1 MPAWYLG
8 AFFLSMALV
17 PPSPVAAQASDAKPE
32 VGSNAAMKYWQAF
45 ALMPA
50 MGKDEEKLVEQWSK
64 VPLDAAALK
73 LIERSQGSL
82 EFLHRGATLRRCDWS
97 LDYEDGLFL
106 RLPYITKA
114 RTLAH
119 LAALNARH
127 EFEQGHGKAGW
138 EDVTDVLKLGRHLE
152 MEPLFVQR
160 FAGSALES
168 IAIDAAASYLPELKS
183 VLPQA
188 AYTDLDALPA
198 AATLEQVVLQEK
210 QVFLMSMIQR
220 LKHAEQRQKGSWQ
233 GVWTEM
239 FHAIFVSSEQ
249 KDSRSRESVEAVKTF
264 EQAIKWLEDLLPFY
278 DELAKMT
285 NLPWKDFDARFP
297 DFISRARAVNPLAD
311 QILPMTDAMVAT
323 ERRTVTRLTLF
334 KAAVAVVLGGPD
346 KLKDIHDPFGDGPF
360 EYRAVDKG
368 FELTSKLVYR
378 EKPVTLTLGQRKQ
391 Q

>member
-1 MPAWYLG
+1 MQSWYVG
-8 AFFLSMALV
+8 ALFLSMTLV
-17 PPSPVAAQASDAKPE
+17 PPSPVAAQASDDKPDT
-32 VGSNAAMKYWQAF
+32 GSNAAMKYWQAF

-64 VPLDAAALK
+64 IPLDAAALK
-73 LIERSQGSL
+73 LIEKSQGSL
-82 EFLHRGATLRRCDWS
+82 EFLHRGARLRRCDWS

-106 RLPYITKA
+106 RLPYIAKA

-127 EFEQGHGKAGW
+127 EFDQGHGKAGW

-152 MEPLFVQR
+152 MEPLFIQR

-168 IAIDAAASYLPELKS
+168 IAIDAAASYLPVLKS
-183 VLPQA
+183 VLTET

-220 LKHAEQRQKGSWQ
+220 LKLAEQRQKGSWQ
-233 GVWTEM
+233 GVWQEM
-239 FHAIFVSSEQ
+239 FHAVFVSSER
-249 KDSRSRESVEAVKTF
+249 KDSRSRESIEAVKTF
-264 EQAIKWLEDLLPFY
+264 GQAIKWLEDLVPFY

-285 NLPWKDFDARFP
+285 NLPWKEFDARFP
-297 DFISRARAVNPLAD
+297 DFTSRAKAVNPLAD

-323 ERRTVTRLTLF
+323 ERRTVTRAALF
-334 KAAVAVVLGGPD
+334 KAAVAVVLGGPER
-346 KLKDIHDPFGDGPF
+346 LKYFQDPFGNGPF
-360 EYRAVDKG
+360 EYRAFDKG
-368 FELTSKLVYR
+368 FELTSKLLYR
-378 EKPVTLTLGQRKQ
+378 EKPVTLTVGRRN
-391 Q
+391 

>member
-1 MPAWYLG
+1 MQVWYFG
-8 AFFLSMALV
+8 TFFLSMALF
-17 PPSPVAAQASDAKPE
+17 PPSLVEVQASDAKPE

-64 VPLDAAALK
+64 VPLDAAARK

-82 EFLHRGATLRRCDWS
+82 EFLHRGAKLRRCDWS

-114 RTLAH
+114 RTLAQ

-127 EFEQGHGKAGW
+127 EFEQGRGKAGW
-138 EDVTDVLKLGRHLE
+138 EDVTDVLRLGRHLE

-168 IAIDAAASYLPELKS
+168 VAIDAAATYLPELKS
-183 VLPQA
+183 VLPEA
-188 AYTDLDALPA
+188 AYKDLEALPV

-210 QVFLMSMIQR
+210 RVFLMSMIQR
-220 LKHAEQRQKGSWQ
+220 LQHAEQRQKGSWQ
-233 GVWTEM
+233 GVWQEM
-239 FHAIFVSSEQ
+239 FHAVFVTSEQ
-249 KDSRSRESVEAVKTF
+249 KNSRSLESVEAVKTF
-264 EQAIKWLEDLLPFY
+264 EQAVKWLEDLLPFY

-285 NLPWKDFDARFP
+285 NLPWKEFDARFP
-297 DFISRARAVNPLAD
+297 DFISRAKAVNPLAD

-323 ERRTVTRLTLF
+323 ERRTVTRAALL

-346 KLKDIHDPFGDGPF
+346 KLKDIQDPFGDGPF
-360 EYRAVDKG
+360 EYSALDKG
-368 FELTSKLVYR
+368 FELKSKLIYR
-378 EKPVTLTLGQRKQ
+378 EKPVTLTVGRRS
-391 Q
+391 